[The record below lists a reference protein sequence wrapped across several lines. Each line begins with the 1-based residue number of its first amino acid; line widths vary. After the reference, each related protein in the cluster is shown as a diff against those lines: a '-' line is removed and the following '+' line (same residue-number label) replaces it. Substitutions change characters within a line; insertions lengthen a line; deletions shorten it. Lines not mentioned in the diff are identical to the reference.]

1 MQAVT
6 VVVQQKIEPVE
17 KIDIRAPH
25 NVTGT
30 SAEKPKEVSFADRV
44 EQAKKEQPD
53 QKKESGSGRIKAA
66 RSEKNPDEN
75 CPNKNIAYKST
86 EVNKKSDTVV
96 GKKELGLKTIAVE
109 KKVSAEK
116 TESEDKKKSS
126 VQKKTGDKKTKKQ
139 EKDYTK
145 ELAYLQGSETGG
157 CAGTPD
163 AIIEQAQEYVDTDE
177 EKAKIGLEKAQRM
190 SVESP
195 QQFLSERFSGKQ
207 ISAKQTDAAGENGAV
222 SLLKEKNSKIT
233 KKEFTLDKNG
243 KIVVKDLRSDMD
255 KEIVKNAENV
265 RNKLVTTVRKDSDGN
280 AQMTMTLPDQVQQNI
295 LSTSDQSASASGS
308 NFQAM
313 LTNQIQQNAEDF
325 VKAGS
330 IVLKDNNVGTIK
342 LVLHPESLGDVKINL
357 QLSDKVVSGQITV
370 ASQEAFNAFRESA
383 DSLKQAFIQNGFD
396 ATGFTVAYSG
406 ANTGGS
412 SFSNNRH
419 DDDGSYSVAAVSGS
433 YNNAQLGEAIP
444 AMGGGS
450 YITAAHSLNIVA

>member
-6 VVVQQKIEPVE
+6 VIVQQKVEPVE
-17 KIDIRAPH
+17 KINIHASQ
-25 NVTGT
+25 NAGGT
-30 SAEKPKEVSFADRV
+30 FAEKPQAGSFADRV
-44 EQAKKEQPD
+44 EQAKKELPD
-53 QKKESGSGRIKAA
+53 QKQGNSSVKTKVAGP
-66 RSEKNPDEN
+66 EKNLDEN
-75 CPNKNIAYKST
+75 ASNKNLTKLN
-86 EVNKKSDTVV
+86 EKSDTALD
-96 GKKELGLKTIAVE
+96 KKTLRLKTGAFE

-116 TESEDKKKSS
+116 ASPEEDKVKNTAQKKSD
-126 VQKKTGDKKTKKQ
+126 DKKTKKQ
-139 EKDYTK
+139 KSDYTK
-145 ELAYLQGSETGG
+145 ELAYLQQSGKKECT
-157 CAGTPD
+157 GTPD

-195 QQFLSERFSGKQ
+195 QQFLSEQSPVKQ
-207 ISAKQTDAAGENGAV
+207 ISAKQTNAAVSDETV
-222 SLLKEKNSKIT
+222 SLLKGKDSKLA
-233 KKEFTLDKNG
+233 KKEFALDKNG
-243 KIVVKDLRSDMD
+243 KIIVKDFRSDAD

-265 RNKLVTTVRKDSDGN
+265 RNKLVTTVRKDNDGN

-313 LTNQIQQNAEDF
+313 LTNQIQQSAEDF

-357 QLSDKVVSGQITV
+357 QLSDKVISGQITV
-370 ASQEAFNAFRESA
+370 ASQEAFNAFKESA
-383 DSLKQAFIQNGFD
+383 DSLKQAFIQNGYD
-396 ATGFTVAYSG
+396 TTGFTVAYSG

-412 SFSNNRH
+412 SFSNNRNA
-419 DDDGSYSVAAVSGS
+419 DDGSYSVAAVSGS
-433 YNNAQLGEAIP
+433 YNNAQMGEAIP
-444 AMGGGS
+444 SMGSGS